1 MSTDLLTVTKLT
13 KRYGASM
20 PAVIE
25 DLSFS
30 IPRGARVTIFGPSGA
45 GKTTLINILT
55 RLDGAYEGE
64 VVSAAQNP
72 CTIFQEPRL
81 FPYMTVEENIF
92 LPVRIR
98 AARGRTA
105 EVSSHQNLLTQYRAW
120 LNVCE
125 LAPYVGH
132 YPHQLSGGMKQKTA
146 LIRGFLT
153 GPDLVLM
160 DEPFKSIDVRSK
172 QAIITHILKTYPGIT
187 VLFVTHTL
195 DEIPLLTE
203 SVLLFKANR
212 LAEYTVHDAARLKVN
227 PMEVLYG

>member
-81 FPYMTVEENIF
+81 FPYMTVAD
-92 LPVRIR
+92 RQR
-98 AARGRTA
+98 
-105 EVSSHQNLLTQYRAW
+105 
-120 LNVCE
+120 
-125 LAPYVGH
+125 
-132 YPHQLSGGMKQKTA
+132 
-146 LIRGFLT
+146 
-153 GPDLVLM
+153 
-160 DEPFKSIDVRSK
+160 
-172 QAIITHILKTYPGIT
+172 
-187 VLFVTHTL
+187 
-195 DEIPLLTE
+195 
-203 SVLLFKANR
+203 
-212 LAEYTVHDAARLKVN
+212 
-227 PMEVLYG
+227 